1 MPIVYNK
8 QPVLRNKSMH
18 HLISL
23 YIASITARYLVLLEF
38 KAVNFTC
45 HSSTHVF
52 LLSPTLT
59 HYSHCSLEIPL
70 VYKLLNYLTSYR
82 ETTTD

>member
-1 MPIVYNK
+1 MPVVYNK

-23 YIASITARYLVLLEF
+23 YIASITARYLVLLES
-38 KAVNFTC
+38 KAVNLTC

-52 LLSPTLT
+52 LLIPNSHALLTLF
-59 HYSHCSLEIPL
+59 SRD
-70 VYKLLNYLTSYR
+70 TS
-82 ETTTD
+82 TIQIT